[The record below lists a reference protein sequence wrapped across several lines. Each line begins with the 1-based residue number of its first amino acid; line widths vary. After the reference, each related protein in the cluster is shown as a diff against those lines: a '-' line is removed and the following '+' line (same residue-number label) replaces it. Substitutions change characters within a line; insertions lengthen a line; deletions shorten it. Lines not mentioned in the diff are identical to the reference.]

1 MGLAILRMAAL
12 LAEDHVALDAEISKR
27 WPLRSRMAPCGLPQL
42 RQSGRSCGGVLPEV
56 AALFGEP
63 QLGADQY
70 SVDIGLHSL
79 NALAEAARRGV
90 PVAVRFALL
99 VMNVAKPDSPPEHLP
114 IH

>member
-1 MGLAILRMAAL
+1 M
-12 LAEDHVALDAEISKR
+12 
-27 WPLRSRMAPCGLPQL
+27 
-42 RQSGRSCGGVLPEV
+42 VLPEV

-79 NALAEAARRGV
+79 NALAEAARRDAL
-90 PVAVRFALL
+90 VAVRFALL

-114 IH
+114 IHYRHSERGRPRIEAMRA